1 MSNEKIL
8 VVDDNRKMADF
19 LAGTLLPGL
28 GYAALV
34 AYDGKTGLEII
45 RKNAISILLLDIQL
59 PDTTGLELLRQLRR
73 EGRKIPT
80 IITAA
85 HGPEQIAVDAFR
97 LGVQDY
103 LAQPFDADR
112 LSEAIQHALNGSRL
126 EHDRA
131 RLNAQLR
138 EQISW
143 LKVLYNLGQSVA
155 STLDLDDVLR
165 RIVEAGVQLTRAE
178 EGFLALYDE
187 PSNQLYL
194 RAVKNIDQEKSKML
208 HLPVSDSLV
217 GSVFKSGRSLRLSPG
232 DDQPALK
239 VSTGFLVHSLIHVPL
254 TTKGKTLG
262 VLSVDNFT
270 AKRAFSGIDE
280 ALLTSLADYAA
291 VAIENACMY
300 QRSQQEIQSRKR
312 AEEALRA
319 SNDQLARTLAA
330 LEESEERYALAVRG
344 ANDGL
349 WDWDLKS
356 NRIYYSPRWKAML
369 GYPED
374 EIGNSLDEWMDR
386 VHPEDLERVRLDI
399 STHLKGVTSHFESE
413 HRIKHKDGDYRWVIN
428 RGLAVRDGSGI
439 ATRMAGSQM
448 DTTDRK
454 FAEQKLAH
462 DAFYDTLTHLPNRAL
477 FMDRLK
483 FAIER
488 VKRRGDYLYAV
499 LFLDLDRFKDVN
511 DSLGHMVGDQLLIAV
526 ANMLHGGLR
535 ATDTVARLSGDE
547 FVILMEDIHDISA
560 ATRVADWLQKK
571 LASPFQLTEHQ
582 VFVTTSVGIVLGVMG
597 YQRPEE
603 VLRDADIAMYVAKA
617 NGKARYEI
625 FKPAMRERI
634 LERLS
639 LENSL
644 RQAIENRELR
654 AFYQPI
660 VSLSSG
666 QLVGF
671 EALVR
676 WQHSTRGLLLP
687 AEFLTLAEET
697 GLIIPI
703 DRWVLHEACRQ
714 LKEWQEEFPGGL
726 SLTVNVNLSSR
737 QIAQPDLVEH
747 VRATLKATRLEA
759 ACLKL
764 EITESVLMEYYE
776 YATEILNQLHAI
788 GVNVHIDHFGMGY
801 SSLGSLH
808 QFPVYALKIDRSFLN
823 RMGASNNNR
832 EIVQTMVMLAHD
844 LGMLAVAGG
853 VETEAQLAQLR
864 ALSCDLGQGFL
875 VSAPLDSDA
884 AHALLQKI
892 QAGER
897 PLAV

>member
-319 SNDQLARTLAA
+319 SNDQLARTCCA
-330 LEESEERYALAVRG
+330 
-344 ANDGL
+344 
-349 WDWDLKS
+349 W
-356 NRIYYSPRWKAML
+356 I
-369 GYPED
+369 
-374 EIGNSLDEWMDR
+374 
-386 VHPEDLERVRLDI
+386 
-399 STHLKGVTSHFESE
+399 
-413 HRIKHKDGDYRWVIN
+413 
-428 RGLAVRDGSGI
+428 
-439 ATRMAGSQM
+439 
-448 DTTDRK
+448 
-454 FAEQKLAH
+454 
-462 DAFYDTLTHLPNRAL
+462 
-477 FMDRLK
+477 
-483 FAIER
+483 
-488 VKRRGDYLYAV
+488 
-499 LFLDLDRFKDVN
+499 
-511 DSLGHMVGDQLLIAV
+511 
-526 ANMLHGGLR
+526 
-535 ATDTVARLSGDE
+535 
-547 FVILMEDIHDISA
+547 
-560 ATRVADWLQKK
+560 
-571 LASPFQLTEHQ
+571 
-582 VFVTTSVGIVLGVMG
+582 TTSTTG
-597 YQRPEE
+597 
-603 VLRDADIAMYVAKA
+603 
-617 NGKARYEI
+617 
-625 FKPAMRERI
+625 
-634 LERLS
+634 
-639 LENSL
+639 
-644 RQAIENRELR
+644 
-654 AFYQPI
+654 
-660 VSLSSG
+660 
-666 QLVGF
+666 
-671 EALVR
+671 
-676 WQHSTRGLLLP
+676 TR
-687 AEFLTLAEET
+687 
-697 GLIIPI
+697 
-703 DRWVLHEACRQ
+703 
-714 LKEWQEEFPGGL
+714 
-726 SLTVNVNLSSR
+726 
-737 QIAQPDLVEH
+737 
-747 VRATLKATRLEA
+747 
-759 ACLKL
+759 
-764 EITESVLMEYYE
+764 
-776 YATEILNQLHAI
+776 
-788 GVNVHIDHFGMGY
+788 
-801 SSLGSLH
+801 
-808 QFPVYALKIDRSFLN
+808 
-823 RMGASNNNR
+823 
-832 EIVQTMVMLAHD
+832 
-844 LGMLAVAGG
+844 
-853 VETEAQLAQLR
+853 
-864 ALSCDLGQGFL
+864 
-875 VSAPLDSDA
+875 
-884 AHALLQKI
+884 
-892 QAGER
+892 
-897 PLAV
+897 

>member
-1 MSNEKIL
+1 
-8 VVDDNRKMADF
+8 
-19 LAGTLLPGL
+19 
-28 GYAALV
+28 
-34 AYDGKTGLEII
+34 
-45 RKNAISILLLDIQL
+45 
-59 PDTTGLELLRQLRR
+59 
-73 EGRKIPT
+73 
-80 IITAA
+80 
-85 HGPEQIAVDAFR
+85 

-103 LAQPFDADR
+103 LIKPLDADR
-112 LSEAIQHALNGSRL
+112 LSAAVSRALANTRL
-126 EHDRA
+126 ERERA

-143 LKVLYNLGQSVA
+143 LTVLYNVGQSVA
-155 STLDLDDVLR
+155 STIELDEVLR
-165 RIVEAGVQLTRAE
+165 RIVEAGVQLTHAE
-178 EGFLALYDE
+178 EGFLALLDE
-187 PSNQLYL
+187 HSNQLYL
-194 RAVKNIDQEKSKML
+194 RAVKNIDQEKSKTLFM
-208 HLPVSDSLV
+208 PVNDSLV
-217 GSVFKSGRSLRLSPG
+217 GSVFSSGRSLRLSRAEE
-232 DDQPALK
+232 QPTIK
-239 VSTGFLVHSLIHVPL
+239 VSTGFMVYSLIHVPL

-262 VLSVDNFT
+262 VLSVDNYT
-270 AKRAFSGIDE
+270 ARRAFSGVDE

-291 VAIENACMY
+291 VAIENARMY
-300 QRSQQEIQSRKR
+300 QRSQFEIDERKQV
-312 AEEALRA
+312 EETLRA
-319 SNDQLARTLAA
+319 TNEQLNQA
-330 LEESEERYALAVRG
+330 LSALQESEERYTLAVRG
-344 ANDGL
+344 ANDGI

-356 NRIYYSPRWKAML
+356 NRIYYSPRWKAIL
-369 GYPED
+369 GYQED
-374 EIGNSLDEWMDR
+374 EIGNSLDEWMIR
-386 VHPEDLERVRLDI
+386 VHPEDLERVKLDI
-399 STHLKGVTSHFESE
+399 STHLKGVTSHFETE
-413 HRIKHKDGDYRWVIN
+413 HRIKHKDGEYRWVIS
-428 RGLAVRDGSGI
+428 RGLAVRDSSGI
-439 ATRMAGSQM
+439 ATRMAGSQT
-448 DTTDRK
+448 DNTDRK
-454 FAEQKLAH
+454 YAEEKLAH

-477 FMDRLK
+477 FMDRLQ

-526 ANMLHGGLR
+526 ANLLHGGLR
-535 ATDTVARLSGDE
+535 ATDTVARWSGDE
-547 FVILMEDIHDISA
+547 FVVLMEDIHDISA

-571 LASPFQLTEHQ
+571 LATPFQLTEHQ
-582 VFVTTSVGIVLGVMG
+582 VFVTTSVGIVLGALG

-634 LERLS
+634 MERLS
-639 LENSL
+639 LENGL
-644 RQAIENRELR
+644 RQAIENQELC

-660 VSLSSG
+660 VSLSNG
-666 QLVGF
+666 QLIGF

-676 WQHSTRGLLLP
+676 WQHPSRGLLLP
-687 AEFLTLAEET
+687 AEFLSLAEET

-714 LKEWQEEFPGGL
+714 LREWQLEFPNAL
-726 SLTVNVNLSSR
+726 ALTVNVNLSSR

-747 VRATLKATRLEA
+747 VRATLKSTGLEA
-759 ACLKL
+759 SCLKL
-764 EITESVLMEYYE
+764 EVTESVLMEYNG

-823 RMGASNNNR
+823 RMGASNNNH
-832 EIVQTMVMLAHD
+832 EIVQTVVMLAHD

-875 VSAPLDSDA
+875 
-884 AHALLQKI
+884 
-892 QAGER
+892 
-897 PLAV
+897 